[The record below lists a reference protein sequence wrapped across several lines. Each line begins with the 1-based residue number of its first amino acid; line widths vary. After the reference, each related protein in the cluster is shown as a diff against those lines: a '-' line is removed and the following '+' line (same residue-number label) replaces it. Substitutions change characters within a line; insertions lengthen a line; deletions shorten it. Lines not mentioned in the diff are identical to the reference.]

1 MNNSEAALH
10 SYFTLLKKIMEE
22 NKLMDKRAKIYNVD
36 ESGMPLDHRPPRVLT
51 RIGKEKYVIIH
62 QVTKAKLP

>member
-36 ESGMPLDHRPPRVLT
+36 ESGMPLDHCPPRVST
-51 RIGKEKYVIIH
+51 RKGKERYVIIH
-62 QVTKAKLP
+62 QVT